1 MKRIVLIITALF
13 ALNCYAQEP
22 LNLIMDKAGVY
33 CYDYN
38 CLLTGQGDEHYVCMD
53 YTMLNSFTR
62 ICQDIITCV
71 SKNGTEG
78 RKITVERSMD
88 YNLLAFYEGESNI
101 YCLYSNYEYSAK
113 SYSLYLNTIP
123 KDATVGTWNPEKV
136 ISFHLEKRED
146 VLVGTAVSPDQTK
159 AGVIILQVN
168 KAGLFQSD
176 KSDKLKGS
184 AVLMFGED
192 GLLWSNPLEIDL
204 ANSILSIL
212 DIAVSNTPNVYVAI
226 SSYNQTKSSNMKK
239 ENEMLHLFEVGAEE
253 TRTAEVQPDFG
264 NLLNG
269 KLLLCASGDI
279 SIGGYYQK
287 DINQKST
294 GAYMAT
300 FDGKQ
305 MEGNLNY
312 QPFPQAYYDYKHPKF
327 SKKGEDFE
335 AVPVD
340 FKEFSNG
347 TKVLLGEPRTEVH
360 VPNFSYTLFGNILV
374 SFADK
379 SGQFDDFQMIQK
391 DQALLNYGKSTK
403 FYQSAL
409 VCFNTFLRDNKLYL
423 FYNDNIA
430 NHTGKSGQALVVTNT
445 RYDKKCGLYTTIE
458 SDHRISDP
466 IMFVD
471 YKNYKCVFYRP
482 LFIDEDG
489 LLVYNTTKLY
499 GALSKLMRT
508 F

>member
-1 MKRIVLIITALF
+1 MKRIVLIITTLF
-13 ALNCYAQEP
+13 ALTCYAQEP
-22 LNLIMDKAGVY
+22 LNLIMDKAGVFG
-33 CYDYN
+33 YDYN
-38 CLLTGQGDEHYVCMD
+38 CLLTGQGDEHYFCTD
-53 YTMLNSFTR
+53 YTMLNGFTR

-88 YNLLAFYEGESNI
+88 YNLLAFYEGENNI

-123 KDATVGTWNPEKV
+123 KDATIGVWNPEKI
-136 ISFHLEKRED
+136 ISFHLERRED
-146 VLVGTAVSPDQTK
+146 VLVGAAVSSDQTK
-159 AGVIILQVN
+159 AAVIILQVN
-168 KAGLFQSD
+168 KAGFFQAD

-184 AVLMFGED
+184 AVLTFDES
-192 GLLWSNPLEIDL
+192 GLLWSNSLEMDL
-204 ANSILSIL
+204 ANSTLNIL
-212 DIAVSNTPNVYVAI
+212 DLAVSNSANVYLAI
-226 SSYNQTKSSNMKK
+226 TSYNPSKSSNIPR

-253 TRTAEVQPDFG
+253 TRAAEVQPDFG
-264 NLLNG
+264 YLLNG
-269 KLLLCASGDI
+269 KLLVCASGDI

-287 DINQKST
+287 DIKQKST

-305 MEGNLNY
+305 MEGTLNY
-312 QPFPQAYYDYKHPKF
+312 QPFPQDYYDYKHPKF

-340 FKEFSNG
+340 FKEFRDG

-379 SGQFDDFQMIQK
+379 SGQFDDFQMIRK
-391 DQALLNYGKSTK
+391 DQVIMNYDKSTK
-403 FYQSAL
+403 FYQSSL
-409 VCFNTFLRDNKLYL
+409 VCFNTLVHNEKLYL

-430 NHTGKSGQALVVTNT
+430 NHTGKPGQALVVSNT

-466 IMFVD
+466 TMYVD